1 MKKYVNILKIYFFKF
16 WKNRE
21 IENVVFEDNI
31 PAISIKNYTKKFK
44 DFTAIENI
52 NMSVSQ
58 GKIHGFIGPNGSGK
72 TTIIK
77 TLIGAYLHQNGDIK
91 INKYNAGTIEANSL
105 IGYIPERASFPSHLN
120 CLQYL
125 QSMAEIS
132 GFSSQNAQKK
142 ANDILTELNLLH
154 LSKKN
159 PNKFSSGMQKKIL
172 LAQALLN
179 DPKILILDE
188 PAANLDPIARKEL
201 FDVLFTLRNSGKS
214 ILISSHI
221 LTELERIIDEVT
233 FIHYGKIIY
242 SGNLTNFEN
251 LEQDTYIK
259 SEDNEELSKH
269 LNSLGY
275 VTKINLGNELV
286 VQTLTKELQD
296 ELYYNIS
303 KSNIKINIYR
313 SSDLMS
319 IYDYL
324 LKKEEGAKR
333 NANI

>member
-1 MKKYVNILKIYFFKF
+1 MKKYLENLKINFTN
-16 WKNRE
+16 WKNDKRFKN
-21 IENVVFEDNI
+21 IDFQNNI

-44 DFTAIENI
+44 EFVAVENI

-77 TLIGAYLHQNGDIK
+77 TLIGAYLHQNGEIK
-91 INKYNAGTIEANSL
+91 INKYDAGTIEANSL

-120 CLQYL
+120 CFQYL

-132 GFSSQNAQKK
+132 GFTSKNAQKK
-142 ANDILTELNLLH
+142 ATDILIELKLLH

-188 PAANLDPIARKEL
+188 PAANLDPVARKEL

-221 LTELERIIDEVT
+221 LTELERIVDEVT

-242 SGNLTNFEN
+242 SGDLKSFEN
-251 LEQDTYIK
+251 LEQDVYIK
-259 SEDNEELSKH
+259 SENNKKLSKH

-275 VTKINLGNELV
+275 VTKMNLGNELV
-286 VQTLTKELQD
+286 VQTMTKELKD

-303 KSNIKINIYR
+303 ITNIKISVYR

-324 LKKEEGAKR
+324 LKKEER
-333 NANI
+333 VNINANI